1 MRREEELLLKLL
13 RQELGSGDKNISGE
27 DLSMVNWGEFL
38 ALAEAH
44 SVLSLLYG
52 AFERLE
58 EGEAS
63 KQKLGGTGFAG
74 QAVPVHVW
82 KRIQTVARQTVKQ
95 SYRLL
100 FLSKYL
106 ITALEEARIPV
117 VLLKGAAT
125 ASFYS
130 VPELRKAGD
139 VDLLLLEEERLSEC
153 CGLLGAKG
161 CRVMERQPAL
171 HHVVLQSDDGVEIEL
186 HTMLAEPF
194 DNQRMNQY
202 IRKLAAECGRHV
214 CTADMMGI
222 PLPMLDASCHAY
234 ELLLHMLQH
243 FLRSGFGLKLLCDWV
258 VFWNREENRQEA
270 GKYLLLVK
278 ESGIKGFSDMV
289 SLVCFQYL
297 GLSNEAK
304 ESLLVTG
311 EYDVEAF
318 MAEILSAEEFGKSAP
333 ERMVALRGNGI
344 ADYVR
349 EFHHQMHLNFP
360 RCGRCFLLWPFLWL
374 MTLVRFLHNN
384 RKVRKTSAFAI
395 FKTAGQRGKI
405 MKQMGLWKHW

>member
-1 MRREEELLLKLL
+1 MKREEELLLKLL
-13 RQELGSGDKNISGE
+13 RQELGGGDKSISDE
-27 DLSMVNWGEFL
+27 DLSMVNGREFL

-58 EGEAS
+58 EEAAF
-63 KQKLGGTGFAG
+63 KQEIKEKEF
-74 QAVPVHVW
+74 VW
-82 KRIQTVARQTVKQ
+82 QRTRTVARQTVKQ

-106 ITALEEARIPV
+106 VHVLEEAQIPV
-117 VLLKGAAT
+117 VLLKGVAT
-125 ASFYS
+125 ASFFP

-153 CGLLGAKG
+153 CDLLEAKG
-161 CRVMERQPAL
+161 LRVMERQPAL

-202 IRKLAAECGRHV
+202 IRKVAAECGEHICR
-214 CTADMMGI
+214 ADMMGFV
-222 PLPMLDASCHAY
+222 LPMLDAPCHAY

-258 VFWNREENRQEA
+258 VFWNQEENRREA
-270 GKYLLLVK
+270 EKYLLLVK

-289 SLVCFQYL
+289 SLVCFRYL
-297 GLSNEAK
+297 GLSEEAL
-304 ESLLVTG
+304 ECLSVTG
-311 EYDVEAF
+311 EYDGAAF
-318 MAEILSAEEFGKSAP
+318 MEEILSAEEFGKSAP

-374 MTLVRFLHNN
+374 ITLFKFLHNN

-405 MKQMGLWKHW
+405 MKQMKLWKRG

>member
-1 MRREEELLLKLL
+1 MRREEELLLNLL
-13 RQELGSGDKNISGE
+13 RQELGGVDKSISGE
-27 DLSMVNWGEFL
+27 ELSGVDWGEFL
-38 ALAEAH
+38 AIAEAH
-44 SVLSLLYG
+44 SVLSLIYG
-52 AFERLE
+52 AFERMSE
-58 EGEAS
+58 ENV
-63 KQKLGGTGFAG
+63 L
-74 QAVPVHVW
+74 VPERVW
-82 KRIQTVARQTVKQ
+82 KRVQTVARQTVKQ

-117 VLLKGAAT
+117 VLLKGPAT
-125 ASFYS
+125 ASFYP

-139 VDLLLLEEERLSEC
+139 VDLLLLEEDRLSEC
-153 CGLLGAKG
+153 CELLEAKG
-161 CRVMERQPAL
+161 LRVMERQPAL

-194 DNQRMNQY
+194 DNSRMNQY
-202 IRKLAAECGRHV
+202 IGKLAAECKEHI

-222 PLPMLDASCHAY
+222 PLPMLDDACHAY

-258 VFWNREENRQEA
+258 AFWNQEENRRDAE
-270 GKYLLLVK
+270 KYLLMVK

-289 SLVCFQYL
+289 SLVCFRYL
-297 GLSNEAK
+297 GLSEEAK
-304 ESLLVTG
+304 ECLFVTG
-311 EYDVEAF
+311 EYDGAAF
-318 MAEILSAEEFGKSAP
+318 MEEILSAEEFGKSAS

-360 RCGRCFLLWPFLWL
+360 RCGRCFLLWPFLWTA
-374 MTLVRFLHNN
+374 TLVKFLYNN
-384 RKVRKTSAFAI
+384 RKVRKTSAFAV

-405 MKQMGLWKHW
+405 MKQMKLWKRG